1 MAKKP
6 DRRVLL
12 GHGGGGKMTG
22 RLIRD
27 IIVPRLD
34 RGQLGALPDSVVLSG
49 LGESIAYTTDSFVV
63 SPIFF
68 PGGNIGSLAV
78 HGTCNDLACSAARPL
93 FLSLSLILE
102 EGFPMEKL
110 ELILES
116 VAEAADQAEVE
127 VVTGDT
133 KVVPK
138 GSADGIFIN
147 TSGIGKV
154 DGSVRPSPKRVEEGD
169 LILVSGPIGNHGL
182 AVMLSRAEFSFDFDL
197 QSDSASIWPVVERL
211 MELGPGL
218 KFLRDPTR
226 GGVAATLNEIASL
239 TGKGIAIDE
248 SAIPVDESVSAAS
261 EILGIDPL
269 QAANE
274 GKIVAVVGKGKGAK
288 ALDLLKDCPLARGAA
303 IIGEVTSENSGQSRD
318 EDPNRRIEDSSGTI
332 RRAASTDL
340 LEAVAKPMSFLKSG
354 RGGPFCKKGLPGPH
368 PKNSYNLQPY
378 VSFPGTASVDFF
390 ERKLVLQ
397 IFYDGTQFARGFR

>member
-49 LGESIAYTTDSFVV
+49 LGQSIAYTTDSFVV

-68 PGGNIGSLAV
+68 PGGDIGSLAI
-78 HGTCNDLACSAARPL
+78 HGTCNDLACSGARPTY
-93 FLSLSLILE
+93 LSLALIVE
-102 EGFPMEKL
+102 EGFAMDQMEN
-110 ELILES
+110 ILNS
-116 VAEAADQAEVE
+116 VSMAADEAGVE
-127 VVTGDT
+127 IVTGDT

-147 TSGIGKV
+147 TSGIGLVEAIFPPRLDRIK
-154 DGSVRPSPKRVEEGD
+154 DGDR
-169 LILVSGPIGNHGL
+169 IIVSGPVGNHGM

-197 QSDSASIWPVVERL
+197 KSDSTSVWPAVERL
-211 MELGPGL
+211 LELGEDL

-226 GGVAATLNEIASL
+226 GGLAATLNEITAS
-239 TGKGIAIDE
+239 TVKGIIVEE
-248 SAIPVDESVSAAS
+248 SAIPLDPSVIAAS

-274 GKIVAVVGKGKGAK
+274 GKIVAVVANGSEKRAIE
-288 ALDLLKDCPLARGAA
+288 LLRECPIAVGAA
-303 IIGEVTSENSGQSRD
+303 IIGKVTSENPRKVVLNTRIGGSRILAEPSG
-318 EDPNRRIEDSSGTI
+318 ELLPRI
-332 RRAASTDL
+332 
-340 LEAVAKPMSFLKSG
+340 
-354 RGGPFCKKGLPGPH
+354 C
-368 PKNSYNLQPY
+368 
-378 VSFPGTASVDFF
+378 
-390 ERKLVLQ
+390 
-397 IFYDGTQFARGFR
+397 